1 MSADVSNSIGGMGIF
16 IVFAN
21 LFVFDMAIFLKE
33 DKKDEQG

>member
-21 LFVFDMAIFLKE
+21 LFVFAMAFF
-33 DKKDEQG
+33 

>member
-16 IVFAN
+16 IVFA
-21 LFVFDMAIFLKE
+21 MAIFLKE